1 MLVKILCSCLAFLPL
16 ALQAQPV
23 EVKKATSRIDGKN
36 TTGYVVSLTAS
47 PDEVKN
53 SLTKYLKALGK
64 TQQSGD
70 YIAMDEPVIAGKKYT
85 HTLFA
90 TVRAAANTTSVW
102 IGVPS
107 GEQGPFVPEAELE
120 KFVHDFGVAFQREK
134 IQAQIDESM
143 RALQA
148 VEKQQSRLINQNKD
162 LRTRMENN
170 AREKALLEK
179 SLEENKQELADL
191 TRKLDANMKA
201 QDSVA
206 TATGQI
212 KKVVEMN
219 LVKQKQVH

>member
-1 MLVKILCSCLAFLPL
+1 MLVKVFCFCLALLPF
-16 ALQAQPV
+16 ALVAQPV
-23 EVKKATSRIDGKN
+23 EVKKATSRIEGKN
-36 TTGYVVSLTAS
+36 TAGYGVALSASL
-47 PDEVKN
+47 DEVRN

-64 TQQSGD
+64 TKQSGD
-70 YIAMDEPVIAGKKYT
+70 YITMDEPVIAGKKYT

-90 TVRAAANTTSVW
+90 TARAAGNTTSVW
-102 IGVPS
+102 IGLPS
-107 GEQGPFVPEAELE
+107 GEQQPAVPDAELE
-120 KFVHDFGVAFQREK
+120 KFVRDFGVAFQREK
-134 IQAQIDESM
+134 IQAQIDESL

-162 LRTRMENN
+162 LRTRLENN
-170 AREKALLEK
+170 SREKALLEK

-219 LVKQKQVH
+219 LEKQKQVH